1 MATEDLTKETVGMGR
16 AELLAWAKARS
27 FRYQK
32 RIEVSIGPEQI
43 FYQDGEMISYCDTS
57 RIDP

>member
-1 MATEDLTKETVGMGR
+1 MAEDLTEMTKGMGR

-27 FRYQK
+27 LRYQK
-32 RIEVSIGPEQI
+32 RIEVSIGPELI
-43 FYQDGEMISYCDTS
+43 FYQDGSLLSYCDTS